1 MDPSE
6 IEKTVFAKCLAP
18 LSSNGIALPDRTLY
32 VRTSSSVLASG
43 VTDSAG
49 TANIIIAQQT
59 AGTRLVATR
68 MNIPALTP
76 ASSLISSRS
85 PLISH

>member
-6 IEKTVFAKCLAP
+6 VEKAVFAKCLAP
-18 LSSNGIALPDRTLY
+18 LSSNGIALPDRTIY

-49 TANIIIAQQT
+49 TANIIIPQQT
-59 AGTRLVATR
+59 AGTRLVATL
-68 MNIPALTP
+68 MSIPALTP
-76 ASSLISSRS
+76 VCSLISSRS